1 MFTQARKS
9 LRKLPES
16 NEAAGLD
23 LGNTALPSEYT
34 LAQLQHEFLED
45 DLGKDKPE
53 QFENVLLLSQCLKH
67 NERLIPAESDVS
79 AAGKILSW
87 LSTVILPDAT
97 FVANDELPEGDE
109 DGAQMSQSLQAAI
122 SMGEAGL
129 DAITNLIQLDTH
141 VALKLE
147 NQVLLSL
154 IAFTDKR
161 DVWTSQKSLSKAQ
174 AILSRCSEQVRSKE
188 FLVDFLLR
196 ETIQPLFSKTK
207 PAAITS
213 TGRKAMPTSA
223 PPRRFETA
231 DMDPANKPWK
241 FKDLWAVTV
250 FNWIVDH
257 TEETIVT
264 ESWPL
269 FIPPLLTLIDDLKT
283 SIRTRGLET
292 LSSFLPKFS
301 TKLLKQ
307 TGLGQVFEEAITPTL
322 TYLPNLTPLKE
333 SLQLLGPAYNA
344 LYALAD
350 AQYSPED
357 TGLKMKFLDRVMRE
371 GVLQAYSHSSEHV
384 QIVELLVKETNILI
398 KKMGIH
404 AVKYLKDILS
414 ILSTILSNPFSSAQP
429 TLSRQAIITLQTLI
443 LNCWPRMT
451 EPMHRVEIIKVLV
464 LCWNTLEAEQHEE
477 GGTNE
482 MEQGQREREKMKEEI
497 KIAGRLLVASVSC
510 VEEENRKV
518 DIREE
523 LTPLMKVD
531 AGVPEIFGLEALPI

>member
-1 MFTQARKS
+1 MFSQARKS
-9 LRKLPES
+9 LRKLSES
-16 NEAAGLD
+16 NEVAGLD
-23 LGNTALPSEYT
+23 MDNTALPSEYT
-34 LAQLQHEFLED
+34 LAQLQNEFLEG
-45 DLGKDKPE
+45 DLEKDKPE
-53 QFENVLLLSQCLKH
+53 QLENVLLLSQCLKH
-67 NERLIPAESDVS
+67 NEKLIPAESDVS

-97 FVANDELPEGDE
+97 FVANDELPGDR
-109 DGAQMSQSLQAAI
+109 DAAQMKQSLQAAI

-129 DAITNLIQLDTH
+129 DAITNLIQLNTQ

-161 DVWTSQKSLSKAQ
+161 DVWTSQKSLSNAQ
-174 AILSRCSEQVRSKE
+174 AILSRCSEQIKSKE
-188 FLVDFLLR
+188 FLVDFLLK
-196 ETIQPLFSKTK
+196 ETIRPLFSKSK

-241 FKDLWAVTV
+241 FKDLWAITV

-269 FIPPLLTLIDDLKT
+269 FIPPLLTLIDDPKT

-322 TYLPNLTPLKE
+322 TYLPNLTPLEE

-350 AQYSPED
+350 AQYSPEE
-357 TGLKMKFLDRVMRE
+357 TGPKMKFLDRVMRE
-371 GVLQAYSHSSEHV
+371 GVLQAYSHSSEHA
-384 QIVELLVKETNILI
+384 QIVELLVKETDILI
-398 KKMGIH
+398 KKMEIH

-429 TLSRQAIITLQTLI
+429 TLSHQAITTLQTLI

-451 EPMHRVEIIKVLV
+451 EPMHRVEIIKMLV

-477 GGTNE
+477 GGTSE

-497 KIAGRLLVASVSC
+497 KTAGRLLVASVSY
-510 VEEENRKV
+510 VEEDRKV

-523 LTPLMKVD
+523 LMPLMKVD
-531 AGVPEIFGLEALPI
+531 AGVPVIFGLEALPI